1 MEKIGFIGM
10 GEMGSPMAKNLVK
23 AGYPVFV
30 FDIRK
35 EAVDD
40 MVKSGAKACSSPA
53 DVGKSADVTFVMA
66 RITEQ
71 VESIVLGNKGLL
83 EGCKPGACMVLSAT
97 INPLAVQK
105 IAKIAAEKNVEVVD
119 APVSGGKQGAE
130 AATLTIMAGGNEAT
144 FKKIRPILEKVGKN
158 IFYLGGCGM
167 GEVAKLA
174 NNLLLLINMN
184 AAFEAVKLAK
194 NAGLSL
200 DALMQI
206 VKPSTGGSWV
216 MEHWDMVTSW
226 KDNYKPDGPETTID
240 LIYKDFQ
247 LAYNLAKDLKTPL
260 YLGSLASQL
269 GRYN

>member
-1 MEKIGFIGM
+1 MEKIGFIGL

-35 EAVDD
+35 EAADEL
-40 MVKSGAKACSSPA
+40 VKSGAKACPSPE

-71 VESIVLGNKGLL
+71 VEAIVLGDKGLL
-83 EGCKPGACMVLSAT
+83 DGCKPGACIVISAT

-105 IAKIAAEKNVEVVD
+105 IAKIAAEKKVEVVD
-119 APVSGGKQGAE
+119 APVSGGKQGSE
-130 AATLTIMAGGNEAT
+130 AATLSIMAGGNEET
-144 FKKIRPILEKVGKN
+144 FKKIRPVLEKIGKN
-158 IFYLGGCGM
+158 IFYLGGNGM

-184 AAFEAVKLAK
+184 AAYEAIKLAQG
-194 NAGLSL
+194 AGLSL
-200 DALMQI
+200 EALQQI

-216 MEHWDMVTSW
+216 MDHWDMVTSW
-226 KDNYKPDGPETTID
+226 KENYKPEGTLD

-247 LAYNLAKDLKTPL
+247 LAYNLAKDLKCPIH
-260 YLGSLASQL
+260 LGALASQL
-269 GRYN
+269 GRY